1 MIYKFTKMKKILIF
15 TLLFVIAQFPNL
27 YSQNNIVVD
36 GVIIPRTVKFS
47 DKEITLNGVGSRTK
61 LWFDV
66 YTIGL
71 YLSKPSQDP
80 KEILESNSTM
90 GMIFYITSGL
100 INSKN
105 FTKNVSK
112 GLKESAGEELWL
124 KFQPELALLEEF
136 VSKEGITKNDVFN
149 LVYNDTDSNIWVL
162 RNGVLTGKIP
172 GFDFKKALFGI
183 WLSDNPVKAS
193 LKKELLGI
201 N

>member
-1 MIYKFTKMKKILIF
+1 MKKISNIL
-15 TLLFVIAQFPNL
+15 LLFILVHSSNL
-27 YSQNNIVVD
+27 FSQNNIVVD
-36 GVIIPRTVKFS
+36 GVIIPRSVKFS

-124 KFQPELALLEEF
+124 KFQPELAMLEEF

-149 LVYNDTDSNIWVL
+149 LVYNNTDSNIWVL
-162 RNGVLTGKIP
+162 RNGILTGKIP
-172 GFDFKKALFGI
+172 GFEFKKVLFGI
-183 WLSDNPVKAS
+183 WLSDKPVKES
-193 LKKELLGI
+193 LKKSLLGLE
-201 N
+201 

>member
-1 MIYKFTKMKKILIF
+1 MKKISKL
-15 TLLFVIAQFPNL
+15 LLFFILVQCSNL
-27 YSQNNIVVD
+27 FAQNNIVVD
-36 GVIIPRTVKFS
+36 GVIIPRIVKFS
-47 DKEITLNGVGSRTK
+47 DKEIILNGVGSRTK

-66 YTIGL
+66 YTVGL

-105 FTKNVSK
+105 FIKNVSK

-124 KFQPELALLEEF
+124 KYQPELALLEEF
-136 VSKEGITKNDVFN
+136 VSKEGVTKNDVFN
-149 LVYNDTDSNIWVL
+149 LVYNDIDSSIWVL

-172 GFDFKKALFGI
+172 GFGFKKAIFGI
-183 WLSDNPVKAS
+183 WLSDNPIKES

-201 N
+201 TQN

>member
-1 MIYKFTKMKKILIF
+1 MKNKLF
-15 TLLFVIAQFPNL
+15 VLLLFIIFSISNL
-27 YSQNNIVVD
+27 FSQSNIVVD
-36 GVIIPRTVKFS
+36 DIIVPRTVKFS
-47 DKEITLNGVGSRTK
+47 DKEITLNGIGSRTK

-71 YLSKPSQDP
+71 YLTKLSKDP

-112 GLKESAGEELWL
+112 GLKESAGEEIWL

-149 LVYNDTDSNIWVL
+149 LVYNDSDGNIWVL

-172 GFDFKKALFGI
+172 GFEFKKALFGI
-183 WLSDNPVKAS
+183 WLSDKPIKES